1 MKTLV
6 VRTCQAAMNRR
17 TGRLAAVVVVLVALS
32 SSAACGSDNTKTVDR
47 GATSGPISTPSRPI
61 SSSTMPGSPSTNP
74 TNSSGTPS
82 RLTPDPTYLV
92 DLKAV
97 AGYTSGTGQT
107 KVNAHDYLR
116 SITLNVS
123 GGTESIEYDLKAM
136 ELLPGR
142 SRFAGR
148 RSRRRPNDFP
158 SLHGQPATRIRDQHH
173 AGPPQGYARACSRCS
188 ASQVGGDP
196 DIGGMVQ
203 CRVGRCSAHERCNAE
218 ASALARA
225 ARKNGVLRRH
235 EDQMAQSFFCLR
247 NYCGNARSGMRF
259 CTK

>member
-123 GGTESIEYDLKAM
+123 GGTESIEYDLNKQWNYFLAVVGLPDDAPANAQMTFQVFMDNQQLASETNVTLGHPKAVRVPAQGALRLKLVAIQTSGGWSSG
-136 ELLPGR
+136 EWADAQLT
-142 SRFAGR
+142 
-148 RSRRRPNDFP
+148 ND
-158 SLHGQPATRIRDQHH
+158 AT
-173 AGPPQGYARACSRCS
+173 
-188 ASQVGGDP
+188 
-196 DIGGMVQ
+196 
-203 CRVGRCSAHERCNAE
+203 
-218 ASALARA
+218 
-225 ARKNGVLRRH
+225 LR
-235 EDQMAQSFFCLR
+235 Q
-247 NYCGNARSGMRF
+247 
-259 CTK
+259 TP